1 VSSAEKLSA
10 VIDAVALLSNNSK
23 EEYKTVNLVWSIF
36 DHMKTMAA
44 QQPLSEALW
53 IKLFNKIYLLAVA
66 SSHG

>member
-1 VSSAEKLSA
+1 
-10 VIDAVALLSNNSK
+10 
-23 EEYKTVNLVWSIF
+23 
-36 DHMKTMAA
+36 MAA